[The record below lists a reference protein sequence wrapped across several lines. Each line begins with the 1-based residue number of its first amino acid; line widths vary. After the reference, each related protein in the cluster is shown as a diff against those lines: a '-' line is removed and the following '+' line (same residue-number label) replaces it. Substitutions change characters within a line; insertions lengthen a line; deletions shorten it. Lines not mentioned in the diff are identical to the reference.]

1 MSLHCCYTSE
11 KTPGCMSR
19 RHGNLPMCLRHVS
32 ETIRRAILDQEIP
45 RDCFREIVQFT
56 DNYLT
61 IKQMAKSHEINQIVS
76 AGRAERERETQRR
89 NAEDCVVYYVRL
101 TGQRIKIGW
110 TADLN
115 TRMKS
120 FRARA
125 VDILAIEPGDY
136 EVETRRHRQFAH
148 LRIGR
153 SEEFN
158 ESPELLS
165 HIESLRA
172 AA

>member
-1 MSLHCCYTSE
+1 MSLPCCYTSE
-11 KTPGCMSR
+11 TNPGCTAR
-19 RHGNLPMCLRHVS
+19 RHRELPMCLRHI
-32 ETIRRAILDQEIP
+32 EKTIRKAILDEAIP
-45 RDCFREIVQFT
+45 QDCFRELVQHT
-56 DNYLT
+56 DTYLA
-61 IKQMAKSHEINQIVS
+61 IKRMNRDYE
-76 AGRAERERETQRR
+76 AGKAITAHHVARERETQRR
-89 NAEDCVVYYVRL
+89 KAEDCVVYYVRL

-110 TADLN
+110 TADLD

-125 VDILAIEPGDY
+125 ADILALEPGGY

-153 SEEFN
+153 SEEFA
-158 ESPELLS
+158 ESDEMLA

-172 AA
+172 PA